1 MHIMVCTDIYICMY
15 VCMYVYIHISKHIYT
30 HTHTEEAVYISPVQ
44 VTNDVLGRPAV
55 VLATMKDVSRE
66 RGKKPRPR
74 AAAELR
80 C

>member
-1 MHIMVCTDIYICMY
+1 MY
-15 VCMYVYIHISKHIYT
+15 VCIYT
-30 HTHTEEAVYISPVQ
+30 YFQTYIHTHTEAVYISPVQ

>member
-1 MHIMVCTDIYICMY
+1 MY
-15 VCMYVYIHISKHIYT
+15 VCMYVYIHISKHIY
-30 HTHTEEAVYISPVQ
+30 THTEEAVYISPVQ

>member
-1 MHIMVCTDIYICMY
+1 MYIYIFPN
-15 VCMYVYIHISKHIYT
+15 IY
-30 HTHTEEAVYISPVQ
+30 THTEEAVYISPLQ

>member
-1 MHIMVCTDIYICMY
+1 MSIGTYAYNGMYIYICMY
-15 VCMYVYIHISKHIYT
+15 IYIFPNIY
-30 HTHTEEAVYISPVQ
+30 THTEEAVYISPLQ